1 MSATNPCAID
11 LDWQVFDPWRIQP
24 FCHQLMAHPLLDIG
38 SLVEL
43 GQRLESK
50 GRVRTHSNDAQA
62 GTSFNSAPRLHPNAR
77 SAADTLAH
85 IADAKAWMSLLN
97 VQTDAQYRVLVDDVL
112 DGIEHSIRSRDP
124 GMCYRGGW
132 IFVTSP
138 RTVTPFHFDK
148 EHNFLFQVQ
157 GRKKVYVWDHRDTAT
172 ASEAARDRFHA
183 CHERDLLEW
192 SEALRERAQVFELQ
206 PGEGVYMPSTSPH
219 MVENGD
225 GPSITMSFTY
235 YTRATRRDSL
245 LHRAHYR
252 LRGYGLRL
260 PAVGQRPMLD
270 ALLHASLRS
279 ITDAKVFARR
289 LAGRSIRSDRAPYA
303 HADVH

>member
-24 FCHQLMAHPLLDIG
+24 FCHQLMAHPLLDIA

-50 GRVRTHSNDAQA
+50 GRVRTHSNDAAA
-62 GTSFNSAPRLHPNAR
+62 GTSFNNAPRLHPNAR

-85 IADAKAWMSLLN
+85 IADARAWMSLLN
-97 VQTDAQYRVLVDDVL
+97 VQTDPQYRVLVDEML
-112 DGIEHSIRSRDP
+112 DGIGRNIRSKDP

-157 GRKKVYVWDHRDTAT
+157 GRKKVYVWDHRDKVT

-235 YTRATRRDSL
+235 YTDATRRDSL
-245 LHRAHYR
+245 LHRAHYKMR
-252 LRGYGLRL
+252 KLGLS
-260 PAVGQRPMLD
+260 PAAVGENRVLD
-270 ALLHASLRS
+270 ALLHGSMRAL
-279 ITDAKVFARR
+279 TDGRLIVRR
-289 LAGRSIRSDRAPYA
+289 LAGRSLRSDRAPYA